1 MSDAAAYSVRDGIA
15 VISMNNP
22 PVNGLGSVL
31 RPALM
36 DGIKKAGA
44 DAAVK
49 ALVIIGSAKA
59 FSGGADIR
67 EFNTPKMNVPPSL
80 PEINDAQDAFGKP
93 MIAAIGGFALGGGL
107 ELALG
112 CHYRV
117 ALPKSQLG
125 LPEVKLGILPGSG
138 GTQRL
143 PRVVGAAEAIKMMT
157 SGNSVPAEKALSLG
171 LVDEIVQGD
180 LLEGA
185 LAYAKKLVA
194 DGKGPRRIRDMKVKV
209 DGEPKA
215 FFEKARAEVGKASRG
230 YPAPLE
236 IVACVEAAVSKP
248 FDEGRAE
255 ERKRFQFLVEGAES
269 KALRH
274 MFFAERQTSKIPDV
288 PEDTPVRP
296 VKSAAVIGAGT
307 MGGGISMSFAN
318 AGIPVTIIET
328 QQAALDR
335 GMATIQKNYASTV
348 SKGRLAQ
355 ADMDKR
361 MALLTPS
368 LKLEDAK
375 DADIVIEA
383 VFERMDVKQD
393 LFRKLDAIAKPG
405 AILATNTS
413 TLDVDAI
420 AAATK
425 RPQDVIGTHFF
436 SPANVMRL
444 LEVVRGKKTAKDVLA
459 TTMKLGKAI
468 RKLPVVS
475 GVCDGFI
482 GNRMIEKYGQQ
493 SLFLLDEGCSPAQV
507 DKASKDWGLAM
518 GPFTMGDMAG
528 LDIGWEIRKR
538 RYQERPNFVYSKVG
552 DRICEAGR
560 YGQKTGKG
568 WYKYESG
575 GGANARTPIPDPEA
589 DAIIEAYRKEIGV
602 KARKITDEEIIER
615 LIYALVNEAAYI
627 LDEGIALRASDVD
640 MVYLTGYGFPAYR
653 GGPMFYASTVGL
665 DKVVAAIKRFQ
676 QGYQGGVWKLAPL
689 LEKLAAEGKTFS
701 EYDAGR
707 K

>member
-15 VISMNNP
+15 VITMNNP

-31 RPALM
+31 RPGIM
-36 DGIKKAGA
+36 DGIKKAEA

-67 EFNTPKMNVPPSL
+67 EFNTPKMKLPPSL
-80 PEINDAQDAFGKP
+80 QEINAAQDAFGKP
-93 MIAAIGGFALGGGL
+93 MIAAISGFALGGGL
-107 ELALG
+107 ELALA

-117 ALPKSQLG
+117 AAPKSQLG

-143 PRVVGAAEAIKMMT
+143 PRVVGAAEAIGMMT
-157 SGNSVPAEKALSLG
+157 SGNPVVAEKALPMG
-171 LVDEIVQGD
+171 LLDEIVQGD

-185 LAYAKKLVA
+185 LAFAKKLVA

-209 DGEPKA
+209 DGDPKA
-215 FFEKARAEVGKASRG
+215 FFEKARANIGKASRG
-230 YPAPLE
+230 FPAPLE
-236 IVACVEAAVSKP
+236 IVACVEAAVNKP
-248 FDEGRAE
+248 FEDGLAE
-255 ERKRFQFLVEGAES
+255 ERERFLGLVEGTES

-274 MFFAERQTSKIPDV
+274 MFFAERQTTKIPDV

-296 VKSAAVIGAGT
+296 IKTVAVIGAGT
-307 MGGGISMSFAN
+307 MGGGISMSCVN

-328 QQAALDR
+328 TQEALDR
-335 GMATIQKNYASTV
+335 GMATIKKNYANTV
-348 SKGRLAQ
+348 AKGRLAQ

-361 MALLTPS
+361 LALLTPS

-375 DADIVIEA
+375 AADIVIEA

-393 LFRKLDAIAKPG
+393 LFKKLDAIAKPG

-420 AAATK
+420 AAVTK

-459 TTMKLGKAI
+459 TTMKLGKTI

-493 SLFLLDEGCSPAQV
+493 SLFLLDEGASPAQV
-507 DKASKDWGLAM
+507 DAAAKAWGLAM

-568 WYKYESG
+568 WYRYEAG
-575 GGANARTPIPDPEA
+575 NRTPIPDPEA

-602 KARKITDEEIIER
+602 KPRKISDAEIVER

-627 LDEGIALRASDVD
+627 LEEGIALRASDVD

-676 QGYQGGVWKLAPL
+676 QGYQGGVWKIAPL
-689 LEKLAAEGKTFS
+689 LERLAAEGKTFAD
-701 EYDAGR
+701 YDAG
-707 K
+707 KK

>member
-1 MSDAAAYSVRDGIA
+1 MSDAVAYSVRDGIA

-31 RPALM
+31 RPGIM
-36 DGIKKAGA
+36 DGIKKAEA
-44 DAAVK
+44 DPAVK
-49 ALVIIGSAKA
+49 ALVIVGSAKA

-80 PEINDAQDAFGKP
+80 PEINDAQDAFAKP
-93 MIAAIGGFALGGGL
+93 MVAAIGGFALGGGL

-125 LPEVKLGILPGSG
+125 LPEVKLGLLPGSG

-143 PRVVGAAEAIKMMT
+143 PRVVGAAEAIGMMT
-157 SGNSVPAEKALSLG
+157 SGNSIAAEKGLSLG
-171 LVDEIVQGD
+171 LIDEIVQGD

-185 LAYAKKLVA
+185 IAYAKKLVA
-194 DGKGPRRIRDMKVKV
+194 EGKGPRRIRDMKVKV
-209 DGEPKA
+209 DGDAKA
-215 FFEKARAEVGKASRG
+215 FFDKARAEVGKASRG
-230 YPAPLE
+230 FPAPLE
-236 IVACVEAAVSKP
+236 IVACVEAAAGKP

-255 ERKRFQFLVEGAES
+255 ERRRFQSLVEGDES

-274 MFFAERQTSKIPDV
+274 MFFAERQTTKIPDV
-288 PEDTPVRP
+288 PDDTPVRP
-296 VKSAAVIGAGT
+296 IKTAAVVGAGT

-328 QQAALDR
+328 TKEALDR
-335 GMATIQKNYASTV
+335 GMATIQKNYAGTV
-348 SKGRLAQ
+348 SRGRLSQ

-361 MALLTPS
+361 LALLTPS

-375 DADIVIEA
+375 SADIVIEA
-383 VFERMDVKQD
+383 VFERMDVKQE
-393 LFRKLDAIAKPG
+393 LFKKLDAIAKPG
-405 AILATNTS
+405 AILASNTS

-420 AAATK
+420 AAVTK

-459 TTMKLGKAI
+459 TTMKLGKTI

-493 SLFLLDEGCSPAQV
+493 SLFLLDEGASPSQV
-507 DKASKDWGLAM
+507 DGAAKAWGLAM

-568 WYKYESG
+568 WYKYEAG
-575 GGANARTPIPDPEA
+575 NRTPIPDPEA

-602 KARKITDEEIIER
+602 KPRKISDAEIIER

-627 LDEGIALRASDVD
+627 LAEGIALRASDID

-676 QGYQGGVWKLAPL
+676 QGYQGSVWKIAPL

-701 EYDAGR
+701 DYDAGR